1 MLRPPRSF
9 PVVQSVPSPTFPL
22 LRTVP
27 QAGSTVYST
36 CVATKVVIK
45 SKANRKH
52 VRRGKSVVYGLKV
65 ANKVEKGLCLENLC
79 VRVDLPDE
87 ARYAKSRLA
96 PPTLLRNLT
105 ISSKSWGQGKPS
117 VAGRLVRENGTTSV
131 LWSGVSLAPGRSG
144 RFSVKMRV
152 LSGPDGRPGTLAI
165 GGSVYQC
172 MDSTSCKTNVSPTP
186 VRIWGWDG

>member
-1 MLRPPRSF
+1 M
-9 PVVQSVPSPTFPL
+9 
-22 LRTVP
+22 
-27 QAGSTVYST
+27 
-36 CVATKVVIK
+36 K

-52 VRRGKSVVYGLKV
+52 VRRGKSVIYDLKV

-87 ARYAKSRLA
+87 VMHSKSRLA

-105 ISSKSWGQGKPS
+105 ASSRSWRREKLS

-152 LSGPDGRPGTLAI
+152 LSGPSGQPGTLAI

-172 MDSTSCKTNVSPTP
+172 MDNTSCKNNVPPTP
-186 VRIWGWDG
+186 VRIWGWD